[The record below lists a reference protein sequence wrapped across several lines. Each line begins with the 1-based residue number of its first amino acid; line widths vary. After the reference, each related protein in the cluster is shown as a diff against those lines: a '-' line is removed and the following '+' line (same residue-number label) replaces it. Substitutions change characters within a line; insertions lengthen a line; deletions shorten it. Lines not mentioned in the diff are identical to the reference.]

1 MNIRRQEKRTKE
13 KRKEEKRKGREAK
26 RREKIFSIQTNE
38 SRGYCGNSDKMKCF
52 PTDNW

>member
-26 RREKIFSIQTNE
+26 RREGKRSFRSKLTKVGGTAEI
-38 SRGYCGNSDKMKCF
+38 RAK
-52 PTDNW
+52 